1 MPSWYVGTRR
11 MAGTTKTKTRLTA
24 CPIFRRD
31 PEIKGSS
38 SRTLEVMGSKEE
50 DAGAVDEEAEEKAVG
65 EDSRG
70 NNKPYLLRTNK
81 VLQLLALQTSRNLP
95 PPSIF
100 PLGLTSSCLKPSPPS
115 TSVRWLAPST

>member
-1 MPSWYVGTRR
+1 MG
-11 MAGTTKTKTRLTA
+11 GTTRTKTRLTA

-38 SRTLEVMGSKEE
+38 SRTLEVMGSSSRTLEVMGSREE
-50 DAGAVDEEAEEKAVG
+50 DVGAVDEEAEEKAVG

-81 VLQLLALQTSRNLP
+81 VLQLLSLQTSRNLP
-95 PPSIF
+95 PPLIF
-100 PLGLTSSCLKPSPPS
+100 PLGQTSSCLRPSPPS
-115 TSVRWLAPST
+115 TSERWLAPST